1 MARSATM
8 LLPLLWIKGLPEPER
23 AAINASTAPRRS
35 LLAALTTASAA
46 RASSCNSAASSSDP
60 TTGSIPRAATAS
72 AFALLRTRPRT
83 VWLSAIRA
91 DATAPPIK
99 PFAPVMKICI
109 LASPR
114 FGRDESYGAPR
125 GALDFSGMWRMRLRS
140 VIGVLT
146 IENAFEGAKVPF
158 RRCRS
163 VVETGAADI
172 LFRLHYDGLRQLLQ
186 TLTGPHSVKLYLRC
200 ALDVI
205 EPVVCLGN
213 RLTYRGNAVVG
224 HEQHRFI
231 AEDLGKA
238 LAFLGI
244 KGWASVI
251 VVIRNHF
258 HHADFR
264 LADLFDAGIFETGK
278 RTSKRHMRVEHDF
291 GVQQRLMNWRVNA
304 IAGPLDVAGPTLNLT
319 IVDTH
324 LHERRGLNLRPVH
337 AKGDLVVAVRF
348 ARDHLGQVID
358 DTLV

>member
-1 MARSATM
+1 
-8 LLPLLWIKGLPEPER
+8 
-23 AAINASTAPRRS
+23 
-35 LLAALTTASAA
+35 
-46 RASSCNSAASSSDP
+46 
-60 TTGSIPRAATAS
+60 
-72 AFALLRTRPRT
+72 
-83 VWLSAIRA
+83 
-91 DATAPPIK
+91 
-99 PFAPVMKICI
+99 
-109 LASPR
+109 
-114 FGRDESYGAPR
+114 
-125 GALDFSGMWRMRLRS
+125 MRLRS

-258 HHADFR
+258 HHPDFR
-264 LADLFDAGIFETGK
+264 LADLIDAGIFETGE

-291 GVQQRLMNWRVNA
+291 G
-304 IAGPLDVAGPTLNLT
+304 
-319 IVDTH
+319 
-324 LHERRGLNLRPVH
+324 
-337 AKGDLVVAVRF
+337 
-348 ARDHLGQVID
+348 LGSA
-358 DTLV
+358 L